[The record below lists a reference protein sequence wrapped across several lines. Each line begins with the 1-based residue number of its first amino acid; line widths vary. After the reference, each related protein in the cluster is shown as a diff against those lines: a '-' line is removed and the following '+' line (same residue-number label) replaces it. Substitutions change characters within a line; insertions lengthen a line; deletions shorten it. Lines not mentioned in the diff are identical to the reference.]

1 MITTTIDSSPLFF
14 SFSTNSFVL
23 IMEITAVKWR
33 ELISVLYQVPFNLGH
48 VTLPI
53 FAYYIRNWRHFQ
65 FALSIPSVILISYY
79 WLVPE
84 SPRWLFTTGRVDES
98 AAILEKAAKCN
109 KLPSETI
116 KKDLQLHYKAITA
129 NQGDNASRGNAL
141 DLIRTPNMR
150 LKTICICFNWFVCGL
165 SFFGIAQYI
174 GQSDGNIFWN
184 VAVSALLELPG
195 TFLCI
200 YTMRAWGRK
209 YTLLAS
215 NTLAAICMILIIFFK
230 EYEVELASIALV
242 GMSISFPTVY
252 LYAGELFPTVI
263 RNVGIGV
270 ASMIARIGSMVAPF
284 VIAFK
289 VLSPAI
295 PPLILGVIPLIGALL
310 ALRLPE
316 TCGQPLPAS
325 IEDAEEFG
333 KKRTERS

>member
-1 MITTTIDSSPLFF
+1 
-14 SFSTNSFVL
+14 
-23 IMEITAVKWR
+23 MEITAIKWR

-48 VTLPI
+48 VTLPV
-53 FAYYIRNWRHFQ
+53 FSYFLRDWRSFQ
-65 FALSIPSVILISYY
+65 FALSIPSVVLISYY

-98 AAILEKAAKCN
+98 VAILEKAAKCN
-109 KLPSETI
+109 KLPSESI
-116 KKDLQLHYKAITA
+116 KRDLEQHYKETTA
-129 NQGDNASRGNAL
+129 SQGSSTPRGNAL
-141 DLIRTPNMR
+141 DLVRTPNMR
-150 LKTICICFNWFVCGL
+150 LKTICICFNWMVCGL

-174 GQSDGNIFWN
+174 GQSDGDIFWN
-184 VAVSALLELPG
+184 VAVSAFLELPG

-200 YTMRAWGRK
+200 YTMRAWGRR
-209 YTLLAS
+209 YTLVAS
-215 NTLAAICMILIIFFK
+215 NTLSAICMILIIFFPQ
-230 EYEVELASIALV
+230 YQVSLASIALV

-284 VIAFK
+284 VIGLKSTVGPSA
-289 VLSPAI
+289 
-295 PPLILGVIPLIGALL
+295 PPLILGIIPLIGALL
-310 ALRLPE
+310 AMQLPE

-333 KKRTERS
+333 KKRRVSKTTK